1 MRTAAGT
8 EHQIIANGL
17 RPPQIATCILWRA
30 LRYFALVLFHP
41 LWYGRNILQSSNDFM
56 GRTTILFAAC
66 VLLANGLVGERG
78 LTQTLRARRASDQAG
93 REIARLEREN
103 ATLREMIRRLRDD
116 PAAIESAARSD
127 LGLVRPG
134 EILITIRDVKP

>member
-1 MRTAAGT
+1 
-8 EHQIIANGL
+8 
-17 RPPQIATCILWRA
+17 
-30 LRYFALVLFHP
+30 
-41 LWYGRNILQSSNDFM
+41 M
-56 GRTTILFAAC
+56 GRTAILFAAC

-78 LTQTLRARRASDQAG
+78 LTQTLRARRASEQAG

-103 ATLREMIRRLRDD
+103 ATLREMVRRLRDD

>member
-1 MRTAAGT
+1 
-8 EHQIIANGL
+8 
-17 RPPQIATCILWRA
+17 
-30 LRYFALVLFHP
+30 
-41 LWYGRNILQSSNDFM
+41 M

-78 LTQTLRARRASDQAG
+78 LTQTLRARRASEQAG
-93 REIARLEREN
+93 REITRLEREN
-103 ATLREMIRRLRDD
+103 AALREMVRRLRDD

>member
-1 MRTAAGT
+1 
-8 EHQIIANGL
+8 
-17 RPPQIATCILWRA
+17 
-30 LRYFALVLFHP
+30 
-41 LWYGRNILQSSNDFM
+41 M

-78 LTQTLRARRASDQAG
+78 LTQTLRARRASEQAG

>member
-1 MRTAAGT
+1 
-8 EHQIIANGL
+8 
-17 RPPQIATCILWRA
+17 
-30 LRYFALVLFHP
+30 
-41 LWYGRNILQSSNDFM
+41 M
-56 GRTTILFAAC
+56 GRATILFAAC

-78 LTQTLRARRASDQAG
+78 LTQTLRARRAWEQGA

-103 ATLREMIRRLRDD
+103 ATLREMVRRLRDD

>member
-1 MRTAAGT
+1 
-8 EHQIIANGL
+8 
-17 RPPQIATCILWRA
+17 
-30 LRYFALVLFHP
+30 
-41 LWYGRNILQSSNDFM
+41 M
-56 GRTTILFAAC
+56 GRATILFAAC

-78 LTQTLRARRASDQAG
+78 LTQTLRARRASEQAG

-103 ATLREMIRRLRDD
+103 ATLREMVRRLRDD

>member
-1 MRTAAGT
+1 
-8 EHQIIANGL
+8 
-17 RPPQIATCILWRA
+17 
-30 LRYFALVLFHP
+30 
-41 LWYGRNILQSSNDFM
+41 M

-78 LTQTLRARRASDQAG
+78 LTQTLRARRASEQAG

-103 ATLREMIRRLRDD
+103 ATLREMVRRLRDD

>member
-1 MRTAAGT
+1 LYFFIRSGT
-8 EHQIIANGL
+8 
-17 RPPQIATCILWRA
+17 
-30 LRYFALVLFHP
+30 V
-41 LWYGRNILQSSNDFM
+41 RNILQSSNDFM
-56 GRTTILFAAC
+56 GRATILFAAC

-78 LTQTLRARRASDQAG
+78 LTQTLRARRAWEQGA

-103 ATLREMIRRLRDD
+103 ATLREMVRRLRDD

>member
-1 MRTAAGT
+1 
-8 EHQIIANGL
+8 
-17 RPPQIATCILWRA
+17 
-30 LRYFALVLFHP
+30 
-41 LWYGRNILQSSNDFM
+41 M

-78 LTQTLRARRASDQAG
+78 LTQTLRARRASEQAG

-103 ATLREMIRRLRDD
+103 AALREMVRRLRDD